1 MVFGETAVGRG
12 IELPM
17 HGAAFFEAAN
27 EEVLAATA
35 RAGCCGRTT
44 SANALVARFNP
55 SSAVAVDLLAGRP
68 RRIVKATPPRGLEAR
83 VDANA
88 AKR

>member
-17 HGAAFFEAAN
+17 HGAAFFEAAS

-44 SANALVARFNP
+44 SPMP
-55 SSAVAVDLLAGRP
+55 SSRGSIQVAQLPSTYSPVVLA
-68 RRIVKATPPRGLEAR
+68 ES
-83 VDANA
+83 
-88 AKR
+88 